1 MTKPVILS
9 VDDDAEVL
17 GAIERDLRQHFRGD
31 YRIVR
36 ASSGGEAL

>member
-17 GAIERDLRQHFRGD
+17 AAVERDLRQR
-31 YRIVR
+31 YRTTT
-36 ASSGGEAL
+36 AS